1 MAERRRV
8 NLKGILADENLR
20 RELMVPTIQALQA
33 REGIDTSLEQAERA
47 YYVVNEAEKSAFFD
61 LDRYKGSKKVDTD
74 RREEFFVR
82 ALRGETEDIRV
93 DVARRD
99 FASIALAP
107 IAYRRVGLVAHLFRE
122 NVSFA
127 ERTIAI
133 EQGVASINID
143 RYVRYWWEIQ
153 PGSVA
158 ATHGDRA
165 ISRPWARFAKG
176 GSYSRF
182 YSDIYLLMFVE
193 RDWEAMRHEVNQRYP
208 YLKGNAS
215 LVIHPDNHY
224 FSQGFTWPLRTQRG
238 FNVRYL
244 PSGCVFGHKGPAGF
258 VASEV
263 DLWFLIGILNSAIVE
278 YILQGLTSF
287 GSWEIGAVRRL
298 PCAAAT
304 PTSCVQVSNLS
315 RRIHDTK
322 ADWDTGNETSTRFT
336 RPWLLLE
343 EIGPLDLPARL
354 DYLAEQEANEEG
366 RIQALYAELN
376 DEAYKLYGISAAH
389 RAEIEATMGDRP
401 PEVLWVAMER
411 KDAAQKRMEHV
422 SRLLS
427 YAIKRVLEA
436 DDDGIVPFQAVAGE
450 PALIDRLRSE
460 LHQLFPQ
467 QDPNALEVALTNE
480 LKRRAKGYRSVAS
493 LEEWLNDVFYVH
505 HDSLYKSRPILWHIA
520 SSQGSGACGF
530 GALVRYHTFDYE
542 RLAKLRGTHLRD
554 AIAHFRREAGLAGQE
569 GRTDDRLLWQG
580 RQEEAELLDQKLQW
594 IQEGINGH
602 PAAGDCRI
610 RTPWKAEVDQP
621 QGWRPDL
628 DDGVVVNIA
637 PLQVAGVLRTPGGP
651 S

>member
-8 NLKGILADENLR
+8 NLKGILADDDLR

-33 REGIDTSLEQAERA
+33 REGIDTSREQAERA
-47 YYVVNEAEKSAFFD
+47 YYVVTEADKAAFFD
-61 LDRYKGSKKVDTD
+61 LDRFKGGKKAESD
-74 RREEFFVR
+74 RREEMFVK
-82 ALRGETEDIRV
+82 ALRGDAEDVRV
-93 DVARRD
+93 EVARRD
-99 FASIALAP
+99 FGSIEGSPLE
-107 IAYRRVGLVAHLFRE
+107 YLNVAISAHIFRE
-122 NVSFA
+122 A
-127 ERTIAI
+127 PTLDPAWGAAR
-133 EQGVASINID
+133 QGLATAADPRFVRCHWEVLSINIGEGND
-143 RYVRYWWEIQ
+143 WV
-153 PGSVA
+153 P
-158 ATHGDRA
+158 
-165 ISRPWARFAKG
+165 FAKG
-176 GSYSRF
+176 GGFSRF
-182 YSDIYLLMFVE
+182 YSDVYLVVAWTGQAVAKMKSVGRF
-193 RDWEAMRHEVNQRYP
+193 Q
-208 YLKGNAS
+208 NAEY
-215 LVIHPDNHY
+215 Y
-224 FSQGFTWPLRTQRG
+224 FRPGITWTYRSQRG
-238 FNVRYL
+238 FSPRL
-244 PSGCVFGHKGPAGF
+244 LDGSGIHGHVGHSFFPDREGDRF
-258 VASEV
+258 FLLGLMASEPFSY
-263 DLWFLIGILNSAIVE
+263 LLSFFSA
-278 YILQGLTSF
+278 F
-287 GSWEIGAVRRL
+287 GKYEVGMVKSV
-298 PCAAAT
+298 PCPSASPKAHESVSSHAASIYT
-304 PTSCVQVSNLS
+304 
-315 RRIHDTK
+315 IK
-322 ADWDTGNETSTRFT
+322 AAWDTGNETSTRFT

-422 SRLLS
+422 WRLLS
-427 YAIKRVLEA
+427 YAVKRVVEA

-450 PALIDRLRSE
+450 PALIDRLRIE

-493 LEEWLNDVFYVH
+493 LEEWLNDEFFSY

-520 SSQGSGACGF
+520 STQGSGACAF
-530 GALVRYHTFDYE
+530 GALVRYHAFDYE

-580 RQEEAELLDQKLQW
+580 RQEEAELLDHKLQW

-602 PAAGDCRI
+602 PAPGDCRI
-610 RTPWKAEVDQP
+610 RTPWKAEADQP